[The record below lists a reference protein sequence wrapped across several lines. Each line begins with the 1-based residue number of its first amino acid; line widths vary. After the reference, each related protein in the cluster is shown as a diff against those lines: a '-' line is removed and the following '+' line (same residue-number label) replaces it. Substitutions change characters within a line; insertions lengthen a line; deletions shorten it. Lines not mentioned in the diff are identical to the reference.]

1 VARYRGDIPSWDVVN
16 EPLIDWPED
25 ANSLRPSIWTR
36 QLGPDYIPL
45 ALRTTARV
53 DPGTQLVLNEYDVEY
68 KGDRFAARRKAL
80 IGLLRSLRDRDV
92 PLHAVGLQSHL
103 FGDRALDRD
112 ALQTFLR
119 EIAALKLDVLIT
131 ELDVIDYEFPADVG
145 ARYARVA
152 AIARDYLEAVCE
164 VAYPK
169 ALLTWGLTDRYT
181 WVPTWF
187 KRADGL
193 PNRPLPLD
201 ADLKPKPLFDVI
213 EGFRRKFA

>member
-1 VARYRGDIPSWDVVN
+1 M
-16 EPLIDWPED
+16 
-25 ANSLRPSIWTR
+25 
-36 QLGPDYIPL
+36 
-45 ALRTTARV
+45 
-53 DPGTQLVLNEYDVEY
+53 
-68 KGDRFAARRKAL
+68 
-80 IGLLRSLRDRDV
+80 

-112 ALQTFLR
+112 GLQSFLR

-131 ELDVIDYEFPADVG
+131 ELDVIDYEFPADVH
-145 ARYARVA
+145 ARDARVA
-152 AIARDYLEAVCE
+152 ATARDYLEAVCE
-164 VAYPK
+164 VVHPK
-169 ALLTWGLTDRYT
+169 ALLTWGLSDRYT

-187 KRADGL
+187 KRTDGL